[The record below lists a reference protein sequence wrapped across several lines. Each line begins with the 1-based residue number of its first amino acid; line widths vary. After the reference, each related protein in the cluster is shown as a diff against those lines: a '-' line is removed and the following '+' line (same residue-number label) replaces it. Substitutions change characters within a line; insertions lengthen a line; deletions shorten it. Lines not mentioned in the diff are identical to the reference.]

1 MPFAHMGGPGFFW
14 PIIPLLWM
22 LFWGALIFLFVRARR
37 RGWNPWGDTRPTS
50 PIANAETILAE
61 RFARGEMTDDEYY
74 QRLSVLKE
82 GRS

>member
-1 MPFAHMGGPGFFW
+1 VAFFA
-14 PIIPLLWM
+14 
-22 LFWGALIFLFVRARR
+22 VRARR
-37 RGWNPWGDTRPTS
+37 RGWNAWAPSHPATATT
-50 PIANAETILAE
+50 AEVILAE